1 MCNFFTTFA
10 RKKYILGSMKSIRS
24 YIQNANKV
32 AIFTHQSPDG
42 DAMGSSLAMYHY
54 VQSLG
59 KNAQVI
65 VPNER
70 IGALGDKMLTLSRRS
85 TSQYLR

>member
-1 MCNFFTTFA
+1 
-10 RKKYILGSMKSIRS
+10 
-24 YIQNANKV
+24 
-32 AIFTHQSPDG
+32 
-42 DAMGSSLAMYHY
+42 MGSSLAVYHY

>member
-1 MCNFFTTFA
+1 
-10 RKKYILGSMKSIRS
+10 
-24 YIQNANKV
+24 
-32 AIFTHQSPDG
+32 
-42 DAMGSSLAMYHY
+42 MGSSLAVYHY

-85 TSQYLR
+85 PVNIFASEIFNGGGHANASGGEYYGSVAESVQLFFDNYSRYFS